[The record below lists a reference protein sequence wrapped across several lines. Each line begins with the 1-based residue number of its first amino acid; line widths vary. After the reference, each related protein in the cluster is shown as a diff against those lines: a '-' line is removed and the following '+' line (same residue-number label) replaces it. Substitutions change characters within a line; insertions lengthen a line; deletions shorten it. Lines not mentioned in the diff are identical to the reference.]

1 MKSWNGSTQRKASA
15 KEDSKLILAE
25 APNLGLGS
33 LYRSSSRDRRL
44 PMRLRALLLLA
55 LCGLAIVGVTQSK
68 RAPAEETAMTA
79 GDLQQICIGS
89 SAESKAAC
97 RFYVL
102 GITQGISMGMSIADG
117 KTQGG
122 RPCVP
127 DDLSA
132 SAIEL
137 AVKMKLGED
146 LMVYPDDRK
155 LDASGVVGAI
165 LVSTFP

>member
-1 MKSWNGSTQRKASA
+1 MRSA
-15 KEDSKLILAE
+15 
-25 APNLGLGS
+25 
-33 LYRSSSRDRRL
+33 
-44 PMRLRALLLLA
+44 ALLLLT
-55 LCGLAIVGVTQSK
+55 LCGLTIVGVTQSK
-68 RAPAEETAMTA
+68 SAAAESEAMTA

-97 RFYVL
+97 RFYLL

-127 DDLSA
+127 ENLSA

-137 AVKMKLGED
+137 AVKMKLGQD
-146 LMVYPDDRK
+146 LMVFPDDRK
-155 LDASGVVGAI
+155 LDASGAVGGI
-165 LVSTFP
+165 LVSTFPCRKPH

>member
-1 MKSWNGSTQRKASA
+1 
-15 KEDSKLILAE
+15 
-25 APNLGLGS
+25 
-33 LYRSSSRDRRL
+33 
-44 PMRLRALLLLA
+44 MRLAALLFLTLSS
-55 LCGLAIVGVTQSK
+55 LTIVGVTQSK
-68 RAPAEETAMTA
+68 RAPAGETAMTA

-89 SAESKAAC
+89 SDESKAAC
-97 RFYVL
+97 RFYLL
-102 GITQGISMGMSIADG
+102 GITQGISMGISIADG

-137 AVKMKLGED
+137 AVKMKLGQE

-165 LVSTFP
+165 LVSAFPCRESH

>member
-1 MKSWNGSTQRKASA
+1 
-15 KEDSKLILAE
+15 
-25 APNLGLGS
+25 
-33 LYRSSSRDRRL
+33 
-44 PMRLRALLLLA
+44 MRFRALLLLA
-55 LCGLAIVGVTQSK
+55 LCGLTIVGVTQSK

-97 RFYVL
+97 RFYLL

-127 DDLSA
+127 DDLSS

-165 LVSTFP
+165 LVSTFPCRKPH

>member
-1 MKSWNGSTQRKASA
+1 MQVTVGLDWFRQQRVFRNSDSLKFSRQEFAMRST
-15 KEDSKLILAE
+15 
-25 APNLGLGS
+25 
-33 LYRSSSRDRRL
+33 
-44 PMRLRALLLLA
+44 ALLLLT
-55 LCGLAIVGVTQSK
+55 LCCSAIGMTQSK
-68 RAPAEETAMTA
+68 RAASEDKAMTA
-79 GDLQQICIGS
+79 GDLQQICIDS
-89 SAESKAAC
+89 IAESKAAC
-97 RFYVL
+97 RFYLL

-127 DDLSA
+127 DNLSA

-146 LMVYPDDRK
+146 LMVFPDDRK

-165 LVSTFP
+165 LVSTFPCHKPN